1 MTIFEY
7 AECHCDE
14 VELDISVENIEVGA
28 KKNVILD
35 DMALSSKEKSLLC
48 SLD

>member
-1 MTIFEY
+1 MVIFEY
-7 AECHCDE
+7 AERDVSIEH
-14 VELDISVENIEVGA
+14 VEVGA
-28 KKNVILD
+28 EQNMIVD